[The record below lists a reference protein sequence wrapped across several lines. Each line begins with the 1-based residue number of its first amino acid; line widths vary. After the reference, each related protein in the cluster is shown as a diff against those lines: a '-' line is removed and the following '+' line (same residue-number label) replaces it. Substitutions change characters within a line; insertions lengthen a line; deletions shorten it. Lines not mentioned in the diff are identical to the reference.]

1 MKLISEEE
9 ARQYIPCKED
19 FAGRPAAYFTLTP
32 CKEPGWEKYDDVTY
46 YTAKKKMEYENR
58 EGEGNSWVYVLI
70 NPTMPG
76 LCKIGY
82 TKKPPE
88 ERVKEISRGTGV
100 PMPFEVAWA
109 FKCFDGDI
117 LEREVHKYLDGYR
130 ENADREFFRIPLEE
144 AKQTIKILGARYIK
158 SST

>member
-58 EGEGNSWVYVLI
+58 EGEGNSWVYVLT

-88 ERVKEISRGTGV
+88 ERVKEVSRGTGV
-100 PMPFEVAWA
+100 PMPFEVAWK

-144 AKQTIKILGARYIK
+144 AKQTIKILGARYVK

>member
-58 EGEGNSWVYVLI
+58 EGEDNSWVYVLT

>member
-58 EGEGNSWVYVLI
+58 EGEGNSWVYVLT
-70 NPTMPG
+70 NSTMPG

-88 ERVKEISRGTGV
+88 ERVKEVSRGTGV
-100 PMPFEVAWA
+100 PMPFEIAWA

>member
-1 MKLISEEE
+1 
-9 ARQYIPCKED
+9 
-19 FAGRPAAYFTLTP
+19 
-32 CKEPGWEKYDDVTY
+32 
-46 YTAKKKMEYENR
+46 
-58 EGEGNSWVYVLI
+58 
-70 NPTMPG
+70 MPG

-88 ERVKEISRGTGV
+88 ERVKEVSRGTGV
-100 PMPFEVAWA
+100 PMPFEIAWA

>member
-46 YTAKKKMEYENR
+46 YTAKKKMEYEDR
-58 EGEGNSWVYVLI
+58 EGEGNSWVYVLT

-88 ERVKEISRGTGV
+88 ERVKEVSRGTGV
-100 PMPFEVAWA
+100 PMPFEIAWA

-130 ENADREFFRIPLEE
+130 ENVDREFFRIPLEE

>member
-58 EGEGNSWVYVLI
+58 EGEGNSWVYVLT

-88 ERVKEISRGTGV
+88 ERVKEISRGTGIPV
-100 PMPFEVAWA
+100 PFEIAWT

-117 LEREVHKYLDGYR
+117 LEREVHKYLENYR